1 MGYRGSLWYFGTWC
15 TDLDH
20 QFLVNLEFPIY
31 EMSDVSHSAPPLAKN
46 RRVFNIVNTAKLA
59 RTTFHGA
66 DAW

>member
-1 MGYRGSLWYFGTWC
+1 MGYSGSLWYFGTF

-20 QFLVNLEFPIY
+20 QFLVNLEFPIF
-31 EMSDVSHSAPPLAKN
+31 MRCVTQW
-46 RRVFNIVNTAKLA
+46 RVFNIVNTAKLA